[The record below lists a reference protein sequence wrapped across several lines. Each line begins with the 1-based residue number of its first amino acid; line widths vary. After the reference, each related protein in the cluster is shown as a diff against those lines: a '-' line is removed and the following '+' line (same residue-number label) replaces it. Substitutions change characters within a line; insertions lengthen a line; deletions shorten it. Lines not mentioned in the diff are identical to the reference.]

1 MYLLVGL
8 GNPGKKYEYNRHNIG
23 YLAIDNLLS
32 CAGEYTERK
41 KFNSILYEIKINNQK
56 VLLAKPQTYMN
67 NSGEPINKLINFY
80 KIPSNNVFVFH
91 DELDIPFGNIRLKK
105 GGGNA
110 GHNGLKSLVN
120 HLKNDFIRVRIGIG
134 HPGSKELV
142 SNYVLSNFSSN
153 EKRSLNIILSYISS
167 NINKIINEKEQF
179 KIQFILNSD
188 KAEDKISP
196 FKKIINIFK

>member
-23 YLAIDNLLS
+23 YLTIDNLLS
-32 CAGEYTERK
+32 CAGECTERK

-80 KIPSNNVFVFH
+80 KIPSSNIFVFH

-153 EKRSLNIILSYISS
+153 EKKSLNIILSYISS

-188 KAEDKISP
+188 KVEDKISP